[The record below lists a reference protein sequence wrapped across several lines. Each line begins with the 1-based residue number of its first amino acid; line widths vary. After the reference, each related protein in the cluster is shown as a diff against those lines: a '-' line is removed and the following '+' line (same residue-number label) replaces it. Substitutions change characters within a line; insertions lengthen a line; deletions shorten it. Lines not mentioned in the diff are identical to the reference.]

1 VLDRY
6 RFCED
11 NTNIDMGTRK
21 QKPPATL
28 QEWMQ
33 REGVN
38 GAELARRA
46 KISQS
51 LLSMILSGS
60 RRCSLKNA
68 VTLNAVTGVP
78 AENIAQWP
86 KVPIKRSFLE
96 VA

>member
-1 VLDRY
+1 
-6 RFCED
+6 
-11 NTNIDMGTRK
+11 MAARK

-28 QEWMQ
+28 QEWME

-46 KISQS
+46 KIAQS

-68 VTLNAVTGVP
+68 ITLNAITGVP
-78 AENIAQWP
+78 VENLAKWP